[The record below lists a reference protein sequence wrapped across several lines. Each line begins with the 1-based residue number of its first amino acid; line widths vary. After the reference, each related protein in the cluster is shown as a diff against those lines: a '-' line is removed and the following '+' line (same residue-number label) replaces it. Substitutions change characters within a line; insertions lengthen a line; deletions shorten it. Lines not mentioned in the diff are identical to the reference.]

1 MRQEYPMDVRRTAAV
16 LIAGGV
22 AAVAGLAPAV
32 PALGHGA
39 TTQPISRTAA
49 CAQNGEDT
57 GTAACKAALK
67 ANGGAFGTFDN
78 LRVPNVNGKDRQV
91 IPDGKLCS
99 GGLSAFKGLD
109 LPRDDYPA
117 TKLPAGGTLNVQYRT
132 TIPHEGSFRV
142 YLTKQGFNPAR
153 ALKWSDIPSKPFL
166 TADNPSIRGGAY
178 RMSGKLPSDRSGRHI
193 VFVIWQTTSTPDT
206 YYSCSDVVIKAA
218 AGSGAAVVTRKAP
231 RKKPTP
237 SATPPAS
244 TSPAPVVALAP
255 TASYAGGD
263 LTAGRSPSLV
273 NTSSDAAG
281 SDHGRQ
287 ALIGGLV
294 VLVGVA
300 GALAFL
306 RTRRRNAAQRI
317 HRGRGIR

>member
-1 MRQEYPMDVRRTAAV
+1 MSLRRTAAV
-16 LIAGGV
+16 LIAGGF
-22 AAVAGLAPAV
+22 AAVAGLAPAL

-57 GTAACKAALK
+57 STAACKAALK
-67 ANGGAFGTFDN
+67 ANGGPFGTFDN

-117 TKLPAGGTLNVQYRT
+117 TKLTAGGTLNVQYRT

-142 YLTKQGFNPAR
+142 YLTKQGFNPAK
-153 ALKWSDIPSKPFL
+153 ALKWSDLPSKPFL
-166 TADNPSIRGGAY
+166 TADNPTIKSGAY

-193 VFVIWQTTSTPDT
+193 VFTIWQTTSTPDT

-218 AGSGAAVVTRKAP
+218 ANSGGAVVPKKTPTR
-231 RKKPTP
+231 KPTP
-237 SATPPAS
+237 SAKPAA
-244 TSPAPVVALAP
+244 TKSPAPAVAAP
-255 TASYAGGD
+255 SASYAGGD
-263 LTAGRSPSLV
+263 LTEQQSLV
-273 NTSSDAAG
+273 KTSAEATG
-281 SDHGRQ
+281 SNRGQ
-287 ALIGGLV
+287 QTIIAALI

-300 GALAFL
+300 AAFVSL
-306 RTRRRNAAQRI
+306 RIRRRKAAQQI